1 VGRHVERSLNRD
13 LQGMFDETLL
23 ADIDAQLGGP
33 GGAAQLGHA
42 GFNDRELLE
51 QEGAVSHRRD
61 LSGSRYRRRMASRS
75 NASFRVW
82 TSK

>member
-1 VGRHVERSLNRD
+1 VRRHVERSLNRD
-13 LQGMFDETLL
+13 LQGVFDETLL

-61 LSGSRYRRRMASRS
+61 LSGSR
-75 NASFRVW
+75 
-82 TSK
+82 